1 MLKELF
7 IENSAVIEK
16 ADINFSAGLNVFTGE
31 TGAGKSVLIG
41 SISAVC
47 GNRVS
52 REIIR
57 TGAKKAELAAVFDAP
72 ETDANSE
79 SSEDTILSREITAD
93 GKSSARI
100 NGKPCTVSELSEAA
114 AALINIHGQRDT
126 AALFSP
132 EFQLSLVDNYGGLE
146 KPIVDY
152 KLTFDELNLTAKK
165 LKEAANLFRE
175 NTEKLEGAKKAV
187 SDIETLK
194 IKPFEDE
201 ETERELRFLENAES
215 YKSALTAARQAL
227 KFTDDGNGALNLVRF
242 ATDNIKPFC
251 ESSKEAGEYCER
263 LETLAIELS
272 DLSREISKTADGA
285 VYSEEKLTKLTERK
299 NALSKVKKLY
309 GGSLEA
315 VFETLEKS
323 KKLIE
328 ATSTGEAALKD
339 LADKKAELLKTATE
353 KAAALSKERETAAE
367 KLCEEIKDKL
377 SFLDMPN
384 VKIGFVFTKGKLTV
398 NGFDNAEIF
407 ISPNIG
413 EDLKPLSKIASGGE
427 LSRIM
432 LAVKTVT
439 AKYAD
444 VGTMIFDEIDA
455 GVSGRAAEKIG
466 SVLRELSKTRQVI
479 VVTHLAQIAVC
490 ADRHMLIEK
499 TSTDRTYTVIK
510 TLNDDERA
518 LEIARIQVGGH
529 ITETALKNAREQIA
543 LKKF

>member
-1 MLKELF
+1 MEQKMLKELF

-16 ADINFSAGLNVFTGE
+16 ADIRFSAGLNVFTGE

-52 REIIR
+52 RDIIR
-57 TGAKKAELAAVFDAP
+57 TGAKKAELAAVFDGAL
-72 ETDANSE
+72 
-79 SSEDTILSREITAD
+79 EDIILSREITAD

-100 NGKPCTVSELSEAA
+100 SGKPCTVSELSETAS
-114 AALINIHGQRDT
+114 ALINIHGQRDT

-132 EFQLSLVDNYGGLE
+132 EFQLSLVDTYGELD
-146 KPIVDY
+146 KLIADY

-165 LKEAANLFRE
+165 LKEAVRKNSE
-175 NTEKLEGAKKAV
+175 NAAKLEAAHTAV
-187 SDIETLK
+187 TEIEALK
-194 IKPFEDE
+194 IKPNEDE
-201 ETERELRFLENAES
+201 ETDRELRFLENAES
-215 YKSALTAARQAL
+215 FNAALTAARQAL
-227 KFTDDGNGALNLVRF
+227 KFTDDGNGAMNLVRF
-242 ATDNIKPFC
+242 AADNIKPFC
-251 ESSKEAGEYCER
+251 DNSEEVKEYADR
-263 LETLAIELS
+263 LESLYIELS
-272 DLSREISKTADGA
+272 DISREISKTADIA
-285 VYSEEKLTKLTERK
+285 VFSEERLSKLTERK
-299 NALSKVKKLY
+299 KALSAVKKRY
-309 GGSLEA
+309 GGSLEEVFKTLA
-315 VFETLEKS
+315 VS

-328 ATSTGEAALKD
+328 ETSHSEADLKI
-339 LADKKAELLKTATE
+339 LADKKAELLKTASE
-353 KAAALSKERETAAE
+353 KAAALSKEREAAAA
-367 KLCEEIKDKL
+367 KLCEEIRDKL
-377 SFLDMPN
+377 TFLDMPN
-384 VKIGFVFTKGKLTV
+384 VKIGFVFTRGKLTT
-398 NGFDNAEIF
+398 NGFDTAEIM
-407 ISPNIG
+407 ISPNPG

-466 SVLRELSKTRQVI
+466 SVLRELSKSRQII

-510 TLNDDERA
+510 TLDDEERA

-543 LKKF
+543 LRKF

>member
-16 ADINFSAGLNVFTGE
+16 ADIRFSPGLNVFTGE

-47 GNRVS
+47 GSRVS
-52 REIIR
+52 RDIIR
-57 TGAKKAELAAVFDAP
+57 TGANKASIAAVFEDAP
-72 ETDANSE
+72 AATDNETGE
-79 SSEDTILSREITAD
+79 IILSREITAD
-93 GKSSARI
+93 GKSSARV
-100 NGKPCTVSELSEAA
+100 NGKPCAVSELSQAA

-132 EFQLSLVDNYGGLE
+132 EFQLSLVDTYGGLE
-146 KPIVDY
+146 GFIESY
-152 KLTFDELNLTAKK
+152 QATFNELNKTAKQ
-165 LKEAANLFRE
+165 LKEAANLYRDNAAKFE
-175 NTEKLEGAKKAV
+175 EAKIAVTE
-187 SDIETLK
+187 IEALK
-194 IKPFEDE
+194 IKPNEDE

-215 YKSALTAARQAL
+215 FKAALIAAKSSL
-227 KFTDDGNGALNLVRF
+227 KFADDGTGAMNLIRF
-242 ATDNIKPFC
+242 AADNIKPFC
-251 ESSKEAGEYCER
+251 DNSPEVKEYTER
-263 LETLAIELS
+263 LESLYIELS
-272 DLSREISKTADGA
+272 DISRELSKTADAA
-285 VYSEEKLTKLTERK
+285 VFSEERLRKLTERK
-299 NALSKVKKLY
+299 NALTAAKKRY

-315 VFETLEKS
+315 VLATLETS

-328 ATSTGEAALKD
+328 NTEIGETNLKK

-353 KAAALSKERETAAE
+353 KAAELSSKREAAAAALSG
-367 KLCEEIKDKL
+367 EIRDKL
-377 SFLDMPN
+377 KFLDMPN
-384 VKIGFVFTKGKLTV
+384 VRFEFVFIKGKLTAT
-398 NGFDNAEIF
+398 GFDSAEIL

-413 EDLKPLSKIASGGE
+413 EDPKPLSKIASGGE

-444 VGTMIFDEIDA
+444 VGTMIFDEIDT

-466 SVLRELSKTRQVI
+466 SVLRELSKSRQII

-499 TSTDRTYTVIK
+499 TSADRTYTVIK
-510 TLNDDERA
+510 TLDETERA
-518 LEIARIQVGGH
+518 LEIARIQVGGN
-529 ITETALKNAREQIA
+529 ITETALKNAKEQIA
-543 LKKF
+543 LRKI